1 MKETSF
7 NFTFSRQTDYLFHY
21 AVVASCTCTFFSFD
35 QKDSRGKI
43 LIWRTIFDDATGDI
57 SWKNIWH
64 IHLYLR
70 DDNILITLGNYCTI
84 WKRSRLEKFLKKFF
98 STNTN
103 IFALISNISRMSK
116 EIFTYQTNFL
126 IPLFILSSLTSQ
138 TRTLIYRSARK
149 QEKVKKDKKSD
160 SFHHIN
166 VHMNVSPRATK
177 RRTTTNFA
185 THRPYTIL
193 PYIFPFLRFISRL

>member
-1 MKETSF
+1 MKGTSF
-7 NFTFSRQTDYLFHY
+7 NFTSSRQTDYLFHY
-21 AVVASCTCTFFSFD
+21 AVVASCTCTFFSHSI
-35 QKDSRGKI
+35 KKI
-43 LIWRTIFDDATGDI
+43 REEKFLYGGLFLTTGDI

-103 IFALISNISRMSK
+103 IFALISNISRISK

-149 QEKVKKDKKSD
+149 QEKAKKDKKSD